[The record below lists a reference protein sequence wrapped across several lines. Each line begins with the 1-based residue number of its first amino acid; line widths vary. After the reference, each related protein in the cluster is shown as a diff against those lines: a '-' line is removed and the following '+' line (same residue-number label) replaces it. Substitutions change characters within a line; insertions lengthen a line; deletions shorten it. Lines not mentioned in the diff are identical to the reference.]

1 MLPLLHL
8 LSQSL
13 DLRGWLGV
21 LDKGNQAAAER
32 VAVLPAL
39 RALER
44 GHLTV
49 LGVSLAQVALLGAR
63 AIRLLLLQGRFWQFE
78 NLVARGGQ
86 VEVAVSLV
94 VMLVLELMLVGHGAV
109 DGGVDLVQLLDQVV
123 RVVAGLDARLLVL
136 LKVVECLQAKQLVD
150 FLLRMILPLL
160 VPRSHDPDWTL
171 LHRQVC
177 EYAASGCGV
186 LSTLLLLGAIGI

>member
-21 LDKGNQAAAER
+21 LDKGNQTAAER

-63 AIRLLLLQGRFWQFE
+63 ANLLLLLRRFWQFE

-86 VEVAVSLV
+86 VEVAVCLV
-94 VMLVLELMLVGHGAV
+94 VMLVLELMLVGHCAV

-136 LKVVECLQAKQLVD
+136 LKVVERLQAKQLVD
-150 FLLRMILPLL
+150 FFL
-160 VPRSHDPDWTL
+160 
-171 LHRQVC
+171 
-177 EYAASGCGV
+177 
-186 LSTLLLLGAIGI
+186 